1 MTPSSLSCRSAA
13 LLLVTV
19 LALASSPARASDDE
33 FVVEP
38 SAVVTA
44 SINGRP
50 ARMLFRGV
58 GSSVPILNPQSADS
72 FAIKSAFIR
81 SGISFRVGPVRV
93 NGRNGVAT
101 YKIGGREQKRRVG
114 WFEREIAP
122 GYDGLLG
129 PMAIAHPVVTMRL
142 RAQRPGEQVVTLGLS
157 TFGYLGAGVV
167 LRSSPPTILQFDPFS
182 PTTVANAPFANELAG
197 PLRAFFVGEVRSR
210 LIALGVSRPVRTL
223 QFGAPLSFG
232 AFKIGQT
239 DVRMQ
244 DWGRTDNIPDVAPDP
259 DEIIVSALD
268 KSDKRLRFIIAGAD
282 ALNNCSSI
290 TFDKPK
296 RRIRLSCTPG

>member
-1 MTPSSLSCRSAA
+1 MARILLIAACALVSAPS
-13 LLLVTV
+13 
-19 LALASSPARASDDE
+19 RASDDE

-38 SAVVTA
+38 NAVVA
-44 SINGRP
+44 AGVNGRP
-50 ARMLFRGV
+50 ARFLFRGV

-72 FAIKSAFIR
+72 FGIKPAFIR

-101 YKIGGREQKRRVG
+101 YNIGGRDQKRRVG

-129 PMAIAHPVVTMRL
+129 PMALAHPVVTMRL

-157 TFGYLGAGVV
+157 TFGYLGGGVV
-167 LRSSPPTILQFDPFS
+167 LRAKPLTILQFDPYS
-182 PTTVANAPFANELAG
+182 PTTVANAPFVNELAA

-244 DWGRTDNIPDVAPDP
+244 DWGRTDSIPDAAPDP

-268 KSDKRLRFIIAGAD
+268 KNDQRLRFIIAGAD
-282 ALNNCSSI
+282 ALSNCSSI

-296 RRIRLSCTPG
+296 RQVRLSCMPS